1 MPHSY
6 SAPYMTYFPFFL
18 YTRVGTFGALK
29 TQADLSDDQLKAV
42 WDAVLATLR
51 MSEKNMR
58 CDYSW

>member
-1 MPHSY
+1 
-6 SAPYMTYFPFFL
+6 MTYFPFFL

-42 WDAVLATLR
+42 WDVVLATLR